1 MLGHA
6 DRRTTSTCLHMDV
19 DTLAR
24 RALDPEAVAQVVGLG
39 EVAAACVAGR
49 RAVGHEMG
57 EAEGAMGRIAAP
69 RPDMGRGADELSRE
83 LVEAR
88 AARRPGE
95 TETTRFHRM
104 GCVRGLGGHV
114 ARMGLGAYVLPGRQG
129 HADRESYGPYI
140 FTDAGPGALFAAAD
154 KLAGE
159 DPACRRAQM
168 SLVPGLPCSSGLRSG
183 GACGLRREDVGLDAG
198 VLSVRHAKDDRDRT
212 VPTRPALTGRMRS
225 LSQAAQSGHP
235 RYPSHGLLWSL
246 PEGRAPG
253 TRSARGFFRDA
264 LWGAGISHGGRG
276 KGPRVHDL
284 RLAFACHRLRGWV
297 DAGDDVSA
305 PVPYLATYMGHAD
318 TRRAEYYL
326 RLTAEQ
332 FPGMVARAG
341 RECGWAV
348 PSWAPAT
355 SRSASAH
362 VSDSISP
369 DGATPARTP
378 SHRTATCS
386 SCP

>member
-6 DRRTTSTCLHMDV
+6 DRRTTSTCLRMDV
-19 DTLAR
+19 DTPAKC
-24 RALDPEAVAQVVGLG
+24 ALDPEAVAQVAGLG
-39 EVAAACVAGR
+39 EITAAHVAER
-49 RAVGHEMG
+49 RAVGHEM
-57 EAEGAMGRIAAP
+57 EKAEGAMGRIAAP

-83 LVEAR
+83 LVEAW

-168 SLVPGLPCSSGLRSG
+168 SLVLRLLYSSGLRSG
-183 GACGLRREDVGLDAG
+183 GACGLRREDAGLDAG
-198 VLSVRHAKDDRDRT
+198 VLSVRHAKNDRDRT
-212 VPTRPALTGRMRS
+212 VPMHPALTERMRAF
-225 LSQAAQSGHP
+225 SQAAQSGHP

-253 TRSARGFFRDA
+253 TRSVRGFFRDA

-284 RLAFACHRLRGWV
+284 RLAFACHGSRGWV
-297 DAGDDVSA
+297 DAGDDGA
-305 PVPYLATYMGHAD
+305 PVPCLATYMGHAD
-318 TRRAEYYL
+318 TRRAGCCL
-326 RLTAEQ
+326 RLTARQ
-332 FPGMVARAG
+332 FPGMVARVG

-369 DGATPARTP
+369 DSATPAQTP